1 MLFNFLLTGLFNIGI
16 KTIEAKITQ
25 QDKGNKMT
33 CPDCEGKVIES
44 YCPECE
50 GLSCENCCGEDFY
63 ECEKCHEFFT
73 LQDGDE
79 LEYV

>member
-1 MLFNFLLTGLFNIGI
+1 
-16 KTIEAKITQ
+16 
-25 QDKGNKMT
+25 MT
-33 CPDCEGKVIES
+33 CPDCEGKVRES

-73 LQDGDE
+73 LDGDE